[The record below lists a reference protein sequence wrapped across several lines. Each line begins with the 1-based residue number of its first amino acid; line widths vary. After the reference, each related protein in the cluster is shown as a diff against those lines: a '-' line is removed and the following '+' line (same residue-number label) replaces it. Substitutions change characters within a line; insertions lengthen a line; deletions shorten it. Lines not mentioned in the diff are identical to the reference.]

1 MTFLYY
7 KRQEPTFSIG
17 NSWKMHFARTRRSD
31 ILFHALTKTVI
42 VILRSKGV
50 FSPFRYFLGQK
61 LLFFLLLSEVLM
73 VEEAS
78 LQQLKVYHLQ
88 LEAYLLQFCSTE
100 CFAQREDCLLLVQ
113 GILYL
118 LQSGWYQKGHRLLDF
133 YVF

>member
-31 ILFHALTKTVI
+31 IFFHALTKTVI

-61 LLFFLLLSEVLM
+61 LLFFPLLSEVLM
-73 VEEAS
+73 VEEAF
-78 LQQLKVYHLQ
+78 LQQLKVYNLQ
-88 LEAYLLQFCSTE
+88 LETYLLQFCSTE
-100 CFAQREDCLLLVQ
+100 CFAQGEDCLLLVQ

>member
-1 MTFLYY
+1 
-7 KRQEPTFSIG
+7 
-17 NSWKMHFARTRRSD
+17 
-31 ILFHALTKTVI
+31 
-42 VILRSKGV
+42 
-50 FSPFRYFLGQK
+50 
-61 LLFFLLLSEVLM
+61 M

-88 LEAYLLQFCSTE
+88 LEAYLLQFCSME

-113 GILYL
+113 GILYI